1 MHRAHCALQSVEAQK
16 LRDFRSAGVNRISLG
31 VQSLV
36 PGALEYLGRNH
47 TVKVHTHGTLM
58 FLPFVCLT

>member
-1 MHRAHCALQSVEAQK
+1 MEAQK

-47 TVKVHTHGTLM
+47 TVKVRRRVVS
-58 FLPFVCLT
+58 FACLCLRPCY